1 MPPLKRANTQDVKTI
16 APLFDAYRQFY
27 GFDANRPLAEQFVFD
42 RLSNEESVIW
52 VAYDAVGRAVGFTQM
67 YPSFSSTLAG
77 KVWILYDLFVS
88 DSARGQGYGRQLM
101 HAAINWAEST
111 GAVELNLATATDNVR
126 AQKLYAS
133 LGFERDTAFWVYALD
148 PRVGVAV

>member
-1 MPPLKRANTQDVKTI
+1 MSRLTRASTQDVTAI

-27 GFDANRPLAEQFVFD
+27 GFDSDRALANQFIFD
-42 RLSNEESVIW
+42 RLNNQESVIW
-52 VAYDAVGRAVGFTQM
+52 VAYDADGHAVGFTQM

-88 DSARGQGYGRQLM
+88 ESARGAGYGKQLM
-101 HAAINWAEST
+101 QAAIEWANET

-126 AQKLYAS
+126 AQQLYRS
-133 LGFERDTAFWVYALD
+133 LGFERDTEFWVYALD
-148 PRVGVAV
+148 PRAVVAG